1 MSLGFLLPAGL
12 LAVASLL
19 LPLLIHLA
27 RRPQH
32 RVIDFAAMRWLV
44 QGERPRRRL
53 RFEDLPL
60 LLSRLAL
67 LALLA
72 LLLAEPILHGDWR
85 APRHWVLIDP
95 ALEQTRAVAEVSDPE
110 ARLRWLVPGFPA
122 LDSKPDPAGAAS
134 LASLLREFDDG
145 IADADRLTVVV
156 PERVHGL
163 DAQRLALRHAV
174 DWRILPSESSMRV
187 EPSASAPVK
196 VALRHTAHESD
207 ALRYLHAVVAAWQES
222 PGTAWSVSEG
232 TLNVPIDAD
241 TQWLIWLDAPVPG
254 PVLSWVKRGGRVL
267 VNSEAPANATAIWR
281 NAQGEVIA
289 SGQRHGA
296 GRVIYLLPRLSPQD
310 FGQALD
316 ADFPERVK
324 FLFAGGAQD
333 PGSDYAQNARP
344 LQSAEPGKPLRTA
357 LDRLL
362 MVLVA
367 GTFLLE
373 RVLASRRRKSA

>member
-12 LAVASLL
+12 LALASLL

-60 LLSRLAL
+60 LLARLAL

-232 TLNVPIDAD
+232 TLDVPIDP
-241 TQWLIWLDAPVPG
+241 IRGPG
-254 PVLSWVKRGGRVL
+254 WAWTWRGWRCAA
-267 VNSEAPANATAIWR
+267 SPWSPA
-281 NAQGEVIA
+281 
-289 SGQRHGA
+289 
-296 GRVIYLLPRLSPQD
+296 
-310 FGQALD
+310 
-316 ADFPERVK
+316 
-324 FLFAGGAQD
+324 
-333 PGSDYAQNARP
+333 
-344 LQSAEPGKPLRTA
+344 
-357 LDRLL
+357 
-362 MVLVA
+362 
-367 GTFLLE
+367 
-373 RVLASRRRKSA
+373 RRAKGP